1 MHLGAK
7 SLLVAGATALAA
19 TSWAPAVAQAQ
30 DSEPIHI
37 ALADLPEVETLFFL
51 VGLARAGEKGLDYE
65 LTFFNG
71 EELAIQAILAGQAD
85 VGLGSPYAVIQRA
98 SVPVRL
104 FQQTSRIIF
113 FPVVNAEIE
122 SWQDMDGKSMTYH
135 SRGGPLEALAEIVA
149 EREGITLGTPNF
161 VPGSENRVV
170 ALVQG
175 HVDAAIIDLLNKNMI
190 MEEHPDKF
198 RVLSWVG
205 PDEVVTDEALF
216 ARLDWLQENEDS
228 GHPPPRVAARV
239 RPRRSARIRR

>member
-1 MHLGAK
+1 MHLTAK
-7 SLLVAGATALAA
+7 SMLVAGATALVA
-19 TSWAPAVAQAQ
+19 TSVAPTVAQAQ
-30 DSEPIHI
+30 DSEPVHI

-113 FPVVNAEIE
+113 FPVVKAEIE

-135 SRGGPLEALAEIVA
+135 SRGGPLEALAEIVS
-149 EREGITLGTPNF
+149 EREGITLGTPNY

-190 MEEHPDKF
+190 MEEHPDDF
-198 RVLSWVG
+198 RVLPWVG

-216 ARLDWLQENEDS
+216 ARLDWLQENEDK
-228 GHPPPRVAARV
+228 VALLLEELLKSA
-239 RPRRSARIRR
+239 RRSARIRR